1 MNYRVATV
9 EDVPTI
15 VKINVDTWRTAYKS
29 IFPPEF
35 LQNLSYKEKEIRW
48 QERFNNR
55 EKEEFIFIAETD
67 SKKIVGFS
75 MCSLEQSD
83 RTLKIPGVSKYMGE
97 LMAIYILQ
105 EYQRK
110 HIGTKLVKLIV
121 KRLLENNI
129 KTMIVW
135 VLKDIPYRK
144 FYEILEGKY
153 IGEKMLEYGGV
164 SYSTIAYGWN
174 DIRLILDC

>member
-1 MNYRVATV
+1 MNYRLATI
-9 EDVPTI
+9 EDVSQI

-29 IFPPEF
+29 IFPSEF

-48 QERFNNR
+48 RERFNNR
-55 EKEEFIFIAETD
+55 EKEEIIYLAETN
-67 SKKIVGFS
+67 SKNIIGFS

-83 RTLKIPGVSKYMGE
+83 RTLKIPGISKYIGE
-97 LMAIYILQ
+97 IMAIYILQ

-110 HIGTKLVKLIV
+110 HIGTKLVKLV
-121 KRLLENNI
+121 VERLLETNI

-135 VLKDIPYRK
+135 VLKDSPYRK
-144 FYEILEGKY
+144 FYESLGGKY
-153 IGEKMLEYGGV
+153 VGEKMLEYG
-164 SYSTIAYGWN
+164 STNYRTIAYGWN